1 MNVMEAEDDEVDV
14 SDGDDDGGDGESGE
28 DEDEASSEFSASIFD
43 EEEIAE
49 VADRLVLCCLH
60 FIHNYFIGSEEDTED
75 DEGEI
80 PDSASSDDQDR
91 SVENSDILV
100 DDYERYNF

>member
-1 MNVMEAEDDEVDV
+1 MNMMDQEDEEIDI

-28 DEDEASSEFSASIFD
+28 DEEEDSSEFSASIFD
-43 EEEIAE
+43 EEEVAE
-49 VADRLVLCCLH
+49 VADRFVSLHDEPVYH
-60 FIHNYFIGSEEDTED
+60 FINSEEDTED
-75 DEGEI
+75 DEGDI
-80 PDSASSDDQDR
+80 PDSASSDDHDR

>member
-1 MNVMEAEDDEVDV
+1 MEAEDDEVDV

-49 VADRLVLCCLH
+49 VADRFVS
-60 FIHNYFIGSEEDTED
+60 FIFI
-75 DEGEI
+75 
-80 PDSASSDDQDR
+80 
-91 SVENSDILV
+91 
-100 DDYERYNF
+100 